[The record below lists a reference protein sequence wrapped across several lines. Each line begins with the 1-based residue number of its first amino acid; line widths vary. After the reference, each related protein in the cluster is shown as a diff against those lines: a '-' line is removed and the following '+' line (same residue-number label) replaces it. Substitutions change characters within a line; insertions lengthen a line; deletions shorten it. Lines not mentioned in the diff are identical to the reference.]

1 MPDFAKC
8 FFVRYAQI
16 YEAYV
21 ERTLICI
28 AGGKTVAKVG
38 AREIPRVHLYYFIR
52 TKWTSPRQLPKFLT
66 QKGLATHSLL
76 TFIQTFPVNL

>member
-21 ERTLICI
+21 ERTLIKFVYSC
-28 AGGKTVAKVG
+28 GKTVAKVG
-38 AREIPRVHLYYFIR
+38 AREIPRVHDYNNSFYNASINFQDQIPVVTILPVYKLY
-52 TKWTSPRQLPKFLT
+52 TLS
-66 QKGLATHSLL
+66 
-76 TFIQTFPVNL
+76 